1 MATTTRTRT
10 ANTALTTAEKAFE
23 LLTCQPA
30 PLVFDARPVPG
41 LPDTAMPLDELRK
54 LLVFQRY
61 DSDTTDE
68 LWRQLAHHA
77 RECGPAWVV
86 GAIGV
91 ALPALTHLAAKI
103 SPGQPGHAD
112 DVDSEV
118 LAAFLQALRTA
129 DLAPPKLWL
138 RLCWAAWRAGAA
150 VVKTNNDQEL
160 PPDLPSGSRSPRMP
174 YGHPDLL
181 LGRAAVAGLITA
193 EAAELISA
201 TRFGDALIEQL
212 AAEKGVT
219 APVLRMRRRRAERI
233 VAAAVTR
240 GDLSDA
246 ARSSDRHE
254 PATRPDNAEAGRH
267 TCRAPGSRQDSSLP
281 RGVAGGQSAVGA

>member
-1 MATTTRTRT
+1 MATTPIRTRT
-10 ANTALTTAEKAFE
+10 AGTALTTAEKAFA
-23 LLTCQPA
+23 LLTCEPA

-41 LPDTAMPLDELRK
+41 LPDTTLPLDELRA
-54 LLVFQRY
+54 LLVYERY
-61 DSDTTDE
+61 HSDTTDI

-77 RECGPAWVV
+77 REWGPAWVV

-103 SPGQPGHAD
+103 SRGQARHAD

-118 LAAFLQALRTA
+118 LAGFLQGLRTA
-129 DLAPPKLWL
+129 NLGAPRLWL

-150 VVKTNNDQEL
+150 VITADDGEEL
-160 PPDLPSGSRSPRMP
+160 RLEVSSGSRSPRMP

-181 LGRAAVAGLITA
+181 LGRAAAAGLITA

-201 TRFGDALIEQL
+201 TRFGDALIEQV
-212 AAEKGVT
+212 AAEQGVT
-219 APVLRMRRRRAERI
+219 ASALRMRRRRAERV

-240 GDLSDA
+240 GDLSGP
-246 ARSSDRHE
+246 ARSPGHHE
-254 PATRPDNAEAGRH
+254 AAMA
-267 TCRAPGSRQDSSLP
+267 A
-281 RGVAGGQSAVGA
+281 

>member
-1 MATTTRTRT
+1 MATTTRTRM
-10 ANTALTTAEKAFE
+10 ADTALTTAEKAFE
-23 LLTCQPA
+23 LLTCEPA

-41 LPDTAMPLDELRK
+41 LPDTTMPLNELRK
-54 LLVFQRY
+54 LLMYEAY

-77 RECGPAWVV
+77 RERGPAWVV

-103 SPGQPGHAD
+103 SRGYVRHAD

-118 LAAFLQALRTA
+118 LAGFLHALRTA
-129 DLAPPKLWL
+129 DLAPPRLWL
-138 RLCWAAWRAGAA
+138 RLCWAAWRAGAT
-150 VVKTNNDQEL
+150 VVKADDGEEL
-160 PPDLPSGSRSPRMP
+160 PFDLSSGSRSPRMP

-181 LGRAAVAGLITA
+181 LGRAAAAGLITA

-201 TRFGDALIEQL
+201 TRFGDALIEHL
-212 AAEKGVT
+212 AAKQGVT
-219 APVLRMRRRRAERI
+219 ASALRMRRRRAERV

-240 GDLSDA
+240 GDLSGPIHSSSRREVTMA
-246 ARSSDRHE
+246 A
-254 PATRPDNAEAGRH
+254 
-267 TCRAPGSRQDSSLP
+267 
-281 RGVAGGQSAVGA
+281 

>member
-1 MATTTRTRT
+1 MAGPTRS
-10 ANTALTTAEKAFE
+10 AVTALTTAESAFA
-23 LLTCQPA
+23 LLTCEPA

-41 LPDTAMPLDELRK
+41 LPDATIPLDELRV
-54 LLVFQRY
+54 LLRCERF
-61 DSDTTDE
+61 DSDTTDV

-77 RECGPAWVV
+77 REWGPAWVV

-103 SPGQPGHAD
+103 SRGQARYAD

-118 LAAFLQALRTA
+118 LAGFLQALRTA
-129 DLAPPKLWL
+129 DLAAPRLWL

-150 VVKTNNDQEL
+150 VVKADGGEEL
-160 PPDLPSGSRSPRMP
+160 PADLSTGSRLPRMP

-181 LGRAAVAGLITA
+181 LGRAAAAGLITV

-212 AAEKGVT
+212 AVERGVT
-219 APVLRMRRRRAERI
+219 ASALRMRRRRAERV
-233 VAAAVTR
+233 VAAAVIR
-240 GDLSDA
+240 GDLSGGVRVSVRRDA
-246 ARSSDRHE
+246 V
-254 PATRPDNAEAGRH
+254 
-267 TCRAPGSRQDSSLP
+267 
-281 RGVAGGQSAVGA
+281 VAA

>member
-1 MATTTRTRT
+1 MATTTQTRT
-10 ANTALTTAEKAFE
+10 ADTALTTAEKAFE
-23 LLTCQPA
+23 LLTCEPA

-41 LPDTAMPLDELRK
+41 LPDRTMPLDELRK
-54 LLVFQRY
+54 RLVDERY

-68 LWRQLAHHA
+68 LWRHLAHHA
-77 RECGPAWVV
+77 REGGPAWVV

-91 ALPALTHLAAKI
+91 ALPGLTHLAAKI
-103 SPGQPGHAD
+103 SRGHAGHAD

-129 DLAPPKLWL
+129 DLAPPRLWL

-150 VVKTNNDQEL
+150 VVKTDNGEEL
-160 PPDLPSGSRSPRMP
+160 PLDLPSGSRSPRMP

-181 LGRAAVAGLITA
+181 LGRAAAAGLISA

-201 TRFGDALIEQL
+201 TRLGDALIEQL
-212 AAEKGVT
+212 AAERGVT

-240 GDLSDA
+240 GDLSDPT
-246 ARSSDRHE
+246 RSSARRE
-254 PATRPDNAEAGRH
+254 PA
-267 TCRAPGSRQDSSLP
+267 RA
-281 RGVAGGQSAVGA
+281 A